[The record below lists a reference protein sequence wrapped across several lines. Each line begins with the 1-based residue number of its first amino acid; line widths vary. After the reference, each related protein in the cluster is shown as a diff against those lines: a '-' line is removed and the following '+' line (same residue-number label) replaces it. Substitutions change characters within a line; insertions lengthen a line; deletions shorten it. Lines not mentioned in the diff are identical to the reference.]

1 MRATRLVIT
10 LLAFLP
16 SLFIIKADETELT
29 EMRLVSDSLIYMIQS
44 NVDCDG
50 QKKFAELTFGDRG
63 FNAGLL
69 FATVSVKY
77 SFCFFNP
84 SKYIGFITVG
94 DCLIFVDKSGL
105 THMDWFDYLP
115 NKHIFHSTEVSARDG
130 TACWNFILFSKTDI
144 VLQSVSKGW

>member
-1 MRATRLVIT
+1 
-10 LLAFLP
+10 
-16 SLFIIKADETELT
+16 
-29 EMRLVSDSLIYMIQS
+29 MIQS

-69 FATVSVKY
+69 FATVTVKY
-77 SFCFFNP
+77 NFCGFKP
-84 SKYIGFITVG
+84 SKYIGFITIG

-105 THMDWFDYLP
+105 THMDWFNYLP
-115 NKHIFHSTEVSARDG
+115 NKRIFHSTEVSARDG

>member
-50 QKKFAELTFGDRG
+50 QKKFAELTYGDAG
-63 FNAGLL
+63 VNAGLIV
-69 FATVSVKY
+69 APVTVKY
-77 SFCFFNP
+77 KC
-84 SKYIGFITVG
+84 VG
-94 DCLIFVDKSGL
+94 YK
-105 THMDWFDYLP
+105 P
-115 NKHIFHSTEVSARDG
+115 E
-130 TACWNFILFSKTDI
+130 
-144 VLQSVSKGW
+144 

>member
-29 EMRLVSDSLIYMIQS
+29 EMRLVSDSLIYMIHS

-69 FATVSVKY
+69 FATVTVKY
-77 SFCFFNP
+77 NFCGLKPFIFFRDFYMFNNTNNRFP
-84 SKYIGFITVG
+84 R
-94 DCLIFVDKSGL
+94 
-105 THMDWFDYLP
+105 
-115 NKHIFHSTEVSARDG
+115 HSA
-130 TACWNFILFSKTDI
+130 
-144 VLQSVSKGW
+144 

>member
-29 EMRLVSDSLIYMIQS
+29 EMRLVSDSLIYMIHS

-69 FATVSVKY
+69 FATVTVKY
-77 SFCFFNP
+77 NFCGL
-84 SKYIGFITVG
+84 KVHI
-94 DCLIFVDKSGL
+94 KS
-105 THMDWFDYLP
+105 
-115 NKHIFHSTEVSARDG
+115 V
-130 TACWNFILFSKTDI
+130 
-144 VLQSVSKGW
+144 

>member
-69 FATVSVKY
+69 FATVTVKY
-77 SFCFFNP
+77 NFCGLKINVTDYTFW
-84 SKYIGFITVG
+84 IFIEISN
-94 DCLIFVDKSGL
+94 D
-105 THMDWFDYLP
+105 
-115 NKHIFHSTEVSARDG
+115 R
-130 TACWNFILFSKTDI
+130 I
-144 VLQSVSKGW
+144 VLMDTNATSRH

>member
-29 EMRLVSDSLIYMIQS
+29 EMRLVSDSLIYMIHS

-69 FATVSVKY
+69 FATVTVKY
-77 SFCFFNP
+77 NFC
-84 SKYIGFITVG
+84 GF
-94 DCLIFVDKSGL
+94 KR
-105 THMDWFDYLP
+105 
-115 NKHIFHSTEVSARDG
+115 IFHSTEVSARDG